1 MIDPVRRAVVAIM
14 GPTASGKTAL
24 AVELALALGGELVNA
39 DSRQA
44 IAGVEVAV
52 CKPTEEELM
61 GVPCHGLDWRR
72 IGEPYSAAVFAHRA
86 QEVMEAIW
94 SRGKVPLV
102 VGGTGLYIRG
112 LLSGFDFGRLPASAA
127 MRSGSSAALS
137 ELAPQVAA
145 AVDLRNPRRVARA
158 LELARAGRRPV
169 AVRPRWDAVR
179 LAVQIERE
187 DLRARIDARSRRLV
201 DRPLAEEISRLRRQ
215 GLSDE
220 VISGIAIGYREGLD
234 WVDGRLSGVEAVHA
248 ISARTWRYA
257 RSQLT
262 WLRSEPELTW
272 VPSAAAA
279 KELVSLVLRR
289 DPVAA
294 P

>member
-1 MIDPVRRAVVAIM
+1 M

-24 AVELALALGGELVNA
+24 AVELAVTIGGELVNA

-44 IAGVEVAV
+44 IAGVQVGV

-72 IGEPYSAAVFAHRA
+72 IGEPYSAALFAHRA
-86 QEVMEAIW
+86 REVMDEIW
-94 SRGKVPLV
+94 SRGRVPIV
-102 VGGTGLYIRG
+102 VGGTGLYVRG
-112 LLSGFDFGRLPASAA
+112 LLSGFDFGRLPPSAV
-127 MRSGSSAALS
+127 MRSGSSEALT

-169 AVRPRWDAVR
+169 AEKPGWAAVR
-179 LAVQIERE
+179 LAVRIERA
-187 DLRARIDARSRRLV
+187 DLRARIDVRSRRLIA
-201 DRPLAEEISRLRRQ
+201 DPLAEEIAHLRGQ
-215 GLSDE
+215 GIPDQ
-220 VISGIAIGYREGLD
+220 VISGIAIGYREGLG
-234 WVDGRLSGVEAVHA
+234 WVDGRLSGAEAVRA

-262 WLRSEPELTW
+262 WLRSEPELSW
-272 VPSAAAA
+272 MPSASAA
-279 KELVSLVLRR
+279 EQLVSLFLGR
-289 DPVAA
+289 DQVAA

>member
-1 MIDPVRRAVVAIM
+1 MSDAHRRSVVAVM

-24 AVELALALGGELVNA
+24 AVALAVTIGGERVTA

-44 IAGVEVAV
+44 IAEVQVGV
-52 CKPTEEELM
+52 CKPTADELM

-72 IGEPYSAAVFAHRA
+72 IGEPYSAALFAHRA
-86 QEVMEAIW
+86 REVMDEIW
-94 SRGKVPLV
+94 SRDRVPIV
-102 VGGTGLYIRG
+102 VGGTGLYVRG
-112 LLSGFDFGRLPASAA
+112 LLSGFDFGQLAPSAA
-127 MRSGSSAALS
+127 MRSGSSQALT

-169 AVRPRWDAVR
+169 AERPGWAAVR
-179 LAVQIERE
+179 LAVQIERD
-187 DLRARIDARSRRLV
+187 DLRARIEARSRRLIAG
-201 DRPLAEEISRLRRQ
+201 PLAEEIAHLRGR
-215 GLSDE
+215 GLSDQ
-220 VISGIAIGYREGLD
+220 VIGGIAIGYREGLD
-234 WVDGRLSGVEAVHA
+234 WVDGRLSGAEAARA

-262 WLRSEPELTW
+262 WLRSEPELSW
-272 VPSAAAA
+272 VPSATAAGQ
-279 KELVSLVLRR
+279 LVSLFLGR
-289 DPVAA
+289 DPVVV